1 MCLRRLELSALFGL
15 AKVATRILFTLSF
28 MPNAGALFEEIR
40 IVTTLPIMEIS
51 PSRAMDTLSVSL
63 APIKRYCGYIA
74 LNGFARNCFTRQK
87 SLCSHPRLVSVGY
100 SGFIFVT
107 WRNALTKSGL
117 SQLRLRWPTVK
128 PQFMKLSR

>member
-1 MCLRRLELSALFGL
+1 MH
-15 AKVATRILFTLSF
+15 
-28 MPNAGALFEEIR
+28 NAGALFEEIR

-51 PSRAMDTLSVSL
+51 PSRAMDTVSVSL

-87 SLCSHPRLVSVGY
+87 SLCSYPRLVSVGY

-107 WRNALTKSGL
+107 WRNALIKSGVPKL
-117 SQLRLRWPTVK
+117 SFRRPSVNRHLI
-128 PQFMKLSR
+128 KLSR